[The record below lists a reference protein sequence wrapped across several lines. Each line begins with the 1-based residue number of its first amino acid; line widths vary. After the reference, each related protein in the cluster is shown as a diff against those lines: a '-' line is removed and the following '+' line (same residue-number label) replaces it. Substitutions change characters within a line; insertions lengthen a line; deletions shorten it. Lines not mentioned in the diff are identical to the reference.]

1 MKALLI
7 GFMVFTLMVTGLFG
21 ASYIGAVNSGA
32 KFEANIEKFHKSS
45 QNTLS
50 SYTLKLK
57 EAAKV
62 PEMYVESLRNLIKDT
77 FEGRYGEGGS
87 KATMQWIKE
96 NNINVDPSVYTKLQV
111 IIDAGREDFKLSQ
124 DRKLEICS
132 QYEMERNYFWK
143 GLWFNVAGFPKKDI
157 DSLCKIIIDND
168 TKSKFESGVDSV
180 VEF

>member
-1 MKALLI
+1 MKAFLI
-7 GFMVFTLMVTGLFG
+7 GLVLFTVMCLGVVGF
-21 ASYIGAVNSGA
+21 SYMGAVNGGA
-32 KFEANIEKFHKSS
+32 KLEANIEKFHKSS

-62 PEMYVESLRNLIKDT
+62 PEMYVESLRSVIKDT

-87 KATMQWIKE
+87 KATFQWIQE
-96 NNINVDPSVYTKLQV
+96 NNIPIDPSVYTKLQV
-111 IIDAGREDFKLSQ
+111 IIDAGREEFKLSQ
-124 DRKLEICS
+124 DRKLETCA

-143 GLWFNVAGFPKKDI
+143 GMWYNVAGFPKKDI
-157 DSLCKIIIDND
+157 DTLCKIVIDK
-168 TKSKFESGVDSV
+168 TTSEKFESGVDSV